1 MIRLAALLCLVACA
15 DVLGG
20 PNPQRGP
27 ARDPGG
33 SVALRVIEIGALEAR
48 RQEKRVSGECLS
60 ACTMYLGLST
70 ACFDPDAVL
79 GFHGPRLAFGLAMT
93 SGQFEAITQTMAS
106 YYPPRIAKRF
116 LDDWRHS
123 DRFHRIPA
131 ARLIARGEAR
141 ACPAD

>member
-1 MIRLAALLCLVACA
+1 MIRRAALILCLAVTGASA
-15 DVLGG
+15 E
-20 PNPQRGP
+20 PRPP
-27 ARDPGG
+27 RDPGG

-48 RQEKRVSGECLS
+48 QQEKRVRGECLS

-79 GFHGPRLAFGLAMT
+79 GFHGPRLAFGLRMSAM
-93 SGQFEAITQTMAS
+93 QFEAISRTMAS

-116 LDDWRHS
+116 LEDWRYS
-123 DRFHRIPA
+123 DHLVRIPA

-141 ACPAD
+141 ACD